1 MLVQDLKLTNE
12 RLAKMLSMIRGI
24 WDGDGMKWVYD
35 DVQEEV
41 PHKHG
46 VLVLVRTK
54 WARFM
59 HGLIRDEGKW
69 GRYAGVIFV
78 GHGVGSKG
86 R

>member
-1 MLVQDLKLTNE
+1 
-12 RLAKMLSMIRGI
+12 
-24 WDGDGMKWVYD
+24 MKWAYD
-35 DVQEEV
+35 DVQKEV

-54 WARFM
+54 WARFV
-59 HGLIRDEGKW
+59 HGVIRDERGW

-86 R
+86 RQMTVLSCYAQGRVVALEVGS